1 MAAFAPLNQIVW
13 HECATTTG
21 ALLGCKK
28 CGPKMSDRHGVCMCV
43 CVETEKGLVGED
55 NDMHRQRRTHTLM
68 AKRRGE
74 GAEEQQQRG
83 Y

>member
-1 MAAFAPLNQIVW
+1 
-13 HECATTTG
+13 
-21 ALLGCKK
+21 
-28 CGPKMSDRHGVCMCV
+28 MSDRHGVCMCV

-68 AKRRGE
+68 AKWRGE